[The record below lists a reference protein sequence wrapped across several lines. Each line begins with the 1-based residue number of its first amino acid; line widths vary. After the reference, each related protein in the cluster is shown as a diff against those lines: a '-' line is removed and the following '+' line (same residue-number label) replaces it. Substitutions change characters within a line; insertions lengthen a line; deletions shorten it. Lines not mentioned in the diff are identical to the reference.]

1 MRTSIATVC
10 LSGTLEEKM
19 RACAAAGFDGIE
31 IFEPDLIVSP
41 ASPEEIRDLAGRL
54 GLTLDLFQPFR
65 DFEGVSGDLLE
76 ENLFRAEA
84 KFALM
89 NRLGIDTMLVCS
101 NVGTAT
107 VDDDDVAAA
116 QLRRMGD
123 LAARYGVRLAYE
135 ALAWGRFVNDFEHAQ
150 RIVNLADH
158 PNVGTC
164 LDSFH
169 ILSRGWDPAGIE
181 KIPAEKIFFV
191 QLADAPELSMDVL
204 SWSRHYRV
212 FPGEGAFDLTTFMA
226 HLVRSGYDG
235 PVSLEVFND
244 VFRQTAE
251 ERTAVDAMR
260 SLIWLEERTSVHLA
274 EREGSAE
281 QDREA
286 QDHASRSY
294 PMKLS
299 TLPAVAEPTGFNFAE
314 VKAEQTGAVEELLHQ
329 LGFRCEGRHRSK
341 PVQLWSAGGARV
353 IINQQQARGM
363 APGISAL
370 GLDVQDPPA
379 AASRAVQLKALPV
392 SRRSQADE
400 AVLQAVS
407 APDSTEIFLC
417 EATPDGTVAWAEEF
431 GVPPESTQAPVP
443 ASGAGPGGL
452 ITHID
457 HINLS
462 QPWQHFDEAVLFYE
476 STLSLV
482 PRASQEVPS
491 PMGLVRSQVMCS
503 SDGAVRLALNIAPL
517 ALERSGADGGAD
529 YPQHVAFACTD
540 VVSLARQARERGLE
554 FLPVPANY
562 YEDLR
567 ARFRLDED
575 VLLTLQSL
583 NLLYDRDGDGE
594 FLHFYTGTVGNVFF
608 EVVERRHRYD
618 GYGAP
623 NAPVRLAS
631 QYQRARSGSGERRGS
646 V

>member
-31 IFEPDLIVSP
+31 IFEQDLLVSP
-41 ASPEEIRDLAGRL
+41 RSPEDIRDLAASL
-54 GLTLDLFQPFR
+54 GLTLDLYQPFR
-65 DFEGVSGDLLE
+65 DFEGVSEDLLE
-76 ENLFRAEA
+76 ANLYRAEA
-84 KFALM
+84 KFSLM
-89 NRLGIDTMLVCS
+89 NRLGADTMLVCS
-101 NVGTAT
+101 NVATASI
-107 VDDDDVAAA
+107 DDDGVAAA
-116 QLRRMGD
+116 QLRRLGEV
-123 LAARYGVRLAYE
+123 AAGYGIRLAYE
-135 ALAWGRFVNDFEHAQ
+135 ALAWGRYVNDYEHAQ
-150 RIVNLADH
+150 RIVDLADH

-169 ILSRGWDPAGIE
+169 ILSRGADPSGIE

-191 QLADAPELSMDVL
+191 QLADAPELSLDVL

-212 FPGEGAFDLTTFMA
+212 FPGEGAFDLTAFMV

-244 VFRQTAE
+244 VFRQTSE
-251 ERTAVDAMR
+251 DRTAVDAMR
-260 SLIWLEERTSVHLA
+260 SLIWLEERTSVRLS
-274 EREGSAE
+274 ERDQLSGNDAGP
-281 QDREA
+281 R
-286 QDHASRSY
+286 RY
-294 PMKLS
+294 PMDLA
-299 TLPAVAEPTGFNFAE
+299 TLPVVAEPTGFNFAE
-314 VKAEQTGAVEELLHQ
+314 VLAEDPGEVERMLFQ
-329 LGFRCEGRHRSK
+329 LGFHCEGTHRTK
-341 PVQLWSAGGARV
+341 PVRLWSAGGARV
-353 IINQQQARGM
+353 IINQQQARGL
-363 APGISAL
+363 APAISAL

-379 AASRAVQLKALPV
+379 AASRAVQLKAQPV

-417 EATPDGTVAWAEEF
+417 EATGDGTVAWAEEF
-431 GVPPESTQAPVP
+431 GSDGVVEGEP
-443 ASGAGPGGL
+443 L

-503 SDGAVRLALNIAPL
+503 SDGAVRLALNIAPM
-517 ALERSGADGGAD
+517 ALEQSGSHGGPE
-529 YPQHVAFACTD
+529 YPQHVAFGCSD
-540 VVSLARQARERGLE
+540 VVALARQARQRGLD

-562 YEDLR
+562 YEDLQ
-567 ARFRLDED
+567 ARFRLDAA
-575 VLLTLQSL
+575 LLKNLQSL
-583 NLLYDRDGDGE
+583 NLLYDRDEDGE
-594 FLHFYTGTVGNVFF
+594 FLHFYTATVGNVFF
-608 EVVERRHRYD
+608 EVVERRSRYD

-631 QYQRARSGSGERRGS
+631 QYQRARGGSRDRAS
-646 V
+646 

>member
-31 IFEPDLIVSP
+31 IFEQDLLVSP
-41 ASPEEIRDLAGRL
+41 HSPEDIRALAASL
-54 GLTLDLFQPFR
+54 GLSLDLYQPFR
-65 DFEGVSGDLLE
+65 DFEGVSEDLLE
-76 ENLFRAEA
+76 ANLYRAEA
-84 KFALM
+84 KFSLM
-89 NRLGIDTMLVCS
+89 NRLGADTMLVCS
-101 NVGTAT
+101 NVATASI
-107 VDDDDVAAA
+107 DDDGVAAS
-116 QLRRMGD
+116 QLRRLGEV
-123 LAARYGVRLAYE
+123 AAGYGIRLAYE
-135 ALAWGRFVNDFEHAQ
+135 ALAWGRYVNDYEHAQ
-150 RIVNLADH
+150 RIVDLADH

-169 ILSRGWDPAGIE
+169 ILSRGADPSGIE

-191 QLADAPELSMDVL
+191 QLADAPELSLDVL

-212 FPGEGAFDLTTFMA
+212 FPGEGAFDLTAFMV
-226 HLVRSGYDG
+226 HLVRSGYNG

-244 VFRQTAE
+244 VFRQTSE
-251 ERTAVDAMR
+251 DRTAVDAMR
-260 SLIWLEERTSVHLA
+260 SLIWLEERTSVRLA
-274 EREGSAE
+274 EQNQLSGNDAGS
-281 QDREA
+281 R
-286 QDHASRSY
+286 RY
-294 PMKLS
+294 PMDLA

-314 VKAEQTGAVEELLHQ
+314 VLAEDPGDVEGMLFQ
-329 LGFRCEGRHRSK
+329 LGFSCVGTHRTK
-341 PVQLWSAGGARV
+341 PVRLWSAGGARV
-353 IINQQQARGM
+353 IINQQQARGL
-363 APGISAL
+363 APAISAL

-379 AASRAVQLKALPV
+379 AASRAVQLKAQPV

-417 EATPDGTVAWAEEF
+417 EATGDGTVAWAEEF
-431 GVPPESTQAPVP
+431 GSDGVIEGEP
-443 ASGAGPGGL
+443 L

-503 SDGAVRLALNIAPL
+503 SDGAVRLALNIAPM
-517 ALERSGADGGAD
+517 ALEQSGSRGGPE
-529 YPQHVAFACTD
+529 YPQHVAFGCSD
-540 VVSLARQARERGLE
+540 VVALARQARQRGLD
-554 FLPVPANY
+554 FLPVPDNY
-562 YEDLR
+562 YEDLQ
-567 ARFRLDED
+567 ARFRLDAA
-575 VLLTLQSL
+575 LLENLQSL
-583 NLLYDRDGDGE
+583 NLLYDRDEDGE
-594 FLHFYTGTVGNVFF
+594 FLHFYTATVGNVFF
-608 EVVERRHRYD
+608 EVVERRSQYD

-631 QYQRARSGSGERRGS
+631 QYQRARSGSRDGAS
-646 V
+646 

>member
-31 IFEPDLIVSP
+31 IFEQDLIVSP
-41 ASPEEIRDLAGRL
+41 LSPEEVRDLAADL
-54 GLTLDLFQPFR
+54 GLRLDLFQPFR
-65 DFEGVSGDLLE
+65 DFEGVSEDLLAA
-76 ENLFRAEA
+76 NLYRAEA

-89 NRLGIDTMLVCS
+89 NRLGVDTLLVCS

-107 VDDDDVAAA
+107 IDDDNVAAA
-116 QLRRMGD
+116 QLRRMGEI
-123 LAARYGVRLAYE
+123 AARYGVRLAYE

-150 RIVNLADH
+150 RIVDLADH

-169 ILSRGWDPAGIE
+169 ILSRRWDPAAIE
-181 KIPAEKIFFV
+181 KISPEKIFFV

-212 FPGEGAFDLTTFMA
+212 FPGEGAFDLTSFMA
-226 HLVRSGYDG
+226 YVVRSGYNG
-235 PVSLEVFND
+235 PVSLEIFND
-244 VFRQTAE
+244 VFRQTAQL
-251 ERTAVDAMR
+251 RTAVDAMR
-260 SLIWLEERTSVHLA
+260 SLIWLEERTSVFL
-274 EREGSAE
+274 AE
-281 QDREA
+281 QDGGPRT
-286 QDHASRSY
+286 Y
-294 PMKLS
+294 PMDLA

-314 VKAEQTGAVEELLHQ
+314 VKGEDTGAVEELLFQ
-329 LGFRCEGRHRSK
+329 LGFRCEGTHRTK
-341 PVQLWSAGGARV
+341 PVRLWSAGGARV
-353 IINQQQARGM
+353 IVNQQQAQGLM
-363 APGISAL
+363 PGIAAL

-379 AASRAVQLKALPV
+379 AASRAMQLKARPV

-407 APDSTEIFLC
+407 APDFTEIFLC
-417 EATPDGTVAWAEEF
+417 EATPDGTVAWSEEF
-431 GVPPESTQAPVP
+431 SAPKT
-443 ASGAGPGGL
+443 SGKQGAAVDGDTL
-452 ITHID
+452 ITGID

-482 PRASQEVPS
+482 PRAAQEVPS

-503 SDGAVRLALNIAPL
+503 SDGKVRLALNIAPL
-517 ALERSGADGGAD
+517 ALERPAPNGGSD
-529 YPQHVAFACTD
+529 YPQHMAFASSD
-540 VVSLARQARERGLE
+540 VVGVARRARERGLD

-567 ARFRLDED
+567 ARFGLDEQ
-575 VLLTLQSL
+575 LLQELQSL
-583 NLLYDRDGDGE
+583 NLLYDRDEDGE
-594 FLHFYTGTVGNVFF
+594 FLHFYTATVGSVFF
-608 EVVERRHRYD
+608 EVVERRDSYD

-623 NAPVRLAS
+623 NTPVRLAA
-631 QYQRARSGSGERRGS
+631 QYRRAPAGLPASAPAIL
-646 V
+646 